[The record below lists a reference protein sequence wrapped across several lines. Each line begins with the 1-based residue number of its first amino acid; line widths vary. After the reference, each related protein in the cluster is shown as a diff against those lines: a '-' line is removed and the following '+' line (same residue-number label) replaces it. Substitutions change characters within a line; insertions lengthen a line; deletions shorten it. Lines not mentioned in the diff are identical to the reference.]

1 MELPKFV
8 KQNADY
14 SLTVTLSREY
24 SVGGEKRNHV
34 TLREPTVGDQKKFL
48 TSSRPNDRE
57 LADIERN
64 LLVSLAD
71 GLTPPEADAMS
82 IKDYARL
89 QSAYLFSIDQTD
101 DT

>member
-24 SVGGEKRNHV
+24 SIGGEKRNHV
-34 TLREPTVGDQKKFL
+34 TLREPTVGDQRQFL
-48 TSSRPNDRE
+48 TSTRPSDRE
-57 LADIERN
+57 IADIEQK

-71 GLTPPEADAMS
+71 GLTPAEAEAMAM
-82 IKDYARL
+82 KDYARL
-89 QSAYLFSIDQTD
+89 QAAYLFSIDQTD